1 MDIGSAKTTGTKSP
15 GRWRRMLNRAAEK
28 LRFRPRRDKKRHAAS
43 GTPAGKSRKKRG
55 QPSPSD
61 QVSLDASTAS
71 KNHDPEVGVPMDGI
85 ETVPLET
92 RSNGVPEGKTESR
105 GGSRGLWARI
115 VRNSGDVERI
125 RRLETDLE
133 ESRATVERSGRII
146 QEQTDTVEDQKKT
159 IDTIRGERERILANM
174 KDQETTWGAEKT
186 DLEGLVGTHG
196 VAIEKRDAE
205 IQNLKK
211 EQKEESNRRKESGIR
226 TQTLEKALREATG
239 EADRAK
245 MQLNELKREF
255 AAMQRHAD
263 ATTKLLNTR
272 TEELN
277 AAQAFLTT
285 ADECSGADFSRM
297 VEQLNDD
304 IYQCAVLVADAVI
317 EPDAVQDNLAE
328 ARKPYEGDT
337 RRLLLAFDIGT
348 TFSGISFS
356 ILDPGYVPEIRPVTR
371 WHFIASLARV
381 IIYTDFL
388 RVIYY
393 DQTGS
398 PCAIGAETLAEGIE
412 ADAEE
417 YGWTKAHWFKLH
429 LRPKPRESLVVLEKD
444 PVPPLPAGKTV
455 TEVLADYIEY
465 LHCCAKQYIEETHH
479 DGVKLWDSFKDDIIY
494 VMTHPNGWGG
504 PQQAQMREA
513 AIMAN
518 IIPDSDKGRSQITF
532 VTEGEA
538 SLQFCLSNGLSI
550 SGNSENSGVLI
561 VDAGGGTIIDV
572 TSYRRLSNGSFEE
585 IAIPGCYFQGSIYVA
600 QRAGKYFHDLL
611 SGTRFEDDIP
621 TLKTRFDRNTKHVF
635 RKDDEPLH
643 IQFASHRDR
652 DPDLNIRAGR
662 LTLSGETVAKFFEPS
677 VSCIVE
683 AIKTQQQTAHFPI
696 KSVFL
701 VGGFSASAWLYE
713 KVQKAIEPLGITV
726 SRPDTHVN
734 KAVSNGAVSFYIDG
748 AVSARVSR
756 LTYGIETSVDYNPT
770 NPLHKTRGHLVKPH
784 SVHGKPVLLNH
795 FSCILPKNTRVRE
808 TTEFRQRFCYYTSD
822 VCELRKRKH
831 DILAYCGGSS
841 HPPWIND
848 EAGQYVSVCTVKADT
863 SSVKPEVIFSPHNR
877 SYYCKI
883 SFDIVL
889 QFGMTEL
896 KAQIAYWENG
906 VEKRGPA
913 QVVYGA

>member
-1 MDIGSAKTTGTKSP
+1 MS
-15 GRWRRMLNRAAEK
+15 
-28 LRFRPRRDKKRHAAS
+28 
-43 GTPAGKSRKKRG
+43 TP
-55 QPSPSD
+55 
-61 QVSLDASTAS
+61 
-71 KNHDPEVGVPMDGI
+71 
-85 ETVPLET
+85 
-92 RSNGVPEGKTESR
+92 
-105 GGSRGLWARI
+105 
-115 VRNSGDVERI
+115 
-125 RRLETDLE
+125 
-133 ESRATVERSGRII
+133 
-146 QEQTDTVEDQKKT
+146 
-159 IDTIRGERERILANM
+159 
-174 KDQETTWGAEKT
+174 
-186 DLEGLVGTHG
+186 
-196 VAIEKRDAE
+196 
-205 IQNLKK
+205 
-211 EQKEESNRRKESGIR
+211 
-226 TQTLEKALREATG
+226 
-239 EADRAK
+239 
-245 MQLNELKREF
+245 
-255 AAMQRHAD
+255 
-263 ATTKLLNTR
+263 
-272 TEELN
+272 
-277 AAQAFLTT
+277 
-285 ADECSGADFSRM
+285 
-297 VEQLNDD
+297 
-304 IYQCAVLVADAVI
+304 
-317 EPDAVQDNLAE
+317 
-328 ARKPYEGDT
+328 ARKPYEGNA

-348 TFSGISFS
+348 TFSGISYRFPS
-356 ILDPGYVPEIRPVTR
+356 QE
-371 WHFIASLARV
+371 RV
-381 IIYTDFL
+381 GGDTKIPT
-388 RVIYY
+388 VIYY

-429 LRPKPRESLVVLEKD
+429 LRPKPRESLIVLESD

-455 TEVLADYIEY
+455 TEVLADYIRY
-465 LHCCAKQYIEETHH
+465 LHRCAKQYIEETHH
-479 DGVKLWDSFKDDIIY
+479 DGDKLWDTFEDDIIY
-494 VMTHPNGWGG
+494 VLTHPNGWGG

-513 AIMAN
+513 AIMAD
-518 IIPDSDKGRSQITF
+518 IIPDSDEGRSRITF

-550 SGNSENSGVLI
+550 SGNSENSGV
-561 VDAGGGTIIDV
+561 D
-572 TSYRRLSNGSFEE
+572 GSFEE
-585 IAIPGCYFQGSIYVA
+585 IAIPGCYFQGSIYVT
-600 QRAGKYFHDLL
+600 QRAERYFYDLL
-611 SGTRFEDDIP
+611 AGTRFEDDIP

-662 LTLSGETVAKFFEPS
+662 LTLSGEAVAKFFEPS
-677 VSCIVE
+677 VFCIVE

-713 KVQKAIEPLGITV
+713 KVQKAAEPLGITV

-756 LTYGIETSVDYNPT
+756 LTYGIETCVDYDPT
-770 NPLHKTRGHLVKPH
+770 NRLHQTRAHLVKPH
-784 SVHGKPVLLNH
+784 SVHGKPILLSH
-795 FSCILPKNTRVRE
+795 FSCILSKGTRVRE

-841 HPPWIND
+841 HPPWINN
-848 EAGQYVSVCTVKADT
+848 EAGQYVPVCTVKADT

-877 SYYCKI
+877 SLYCKI

-913 QVVYGA
+913 QVAYGA